1 MTSSHEAT
9 SNTLRSAVKWTAR
22 LAGAMSFGIL
32 ALFVVSHVG
41 AGEMKPDVFEMVGLL
56 CFPFGVMFGLALS
69 FRFDTVGAMTAI
81 VSCAAFYVW
90 HFNRSGDFP
99 SGIFF
104 LLFTSPA
111 ILFLISGWLN
121 RTDSDPITDSA
132 HNVGSTMR

>member
-1 MTSSHEAT
+1 MTSSEGAT
-9 SNTLRSAVKWTAR
+9 SKTLRSAVKWTAR
-22 LAGAMSFGIL
+22 LAGAVSFGFL

-81 VSCAAFYVW
+81 ISCAAFYVW

-99 SGIFF
+99 SGIYF

-111 ILFLISGWLN
+111 ILFLIGGWLN
-121 RTDSDPITDSA
+121 RTTPESVTDSA
-132 HNVGSTMR
+132 HNFG